1 MPRRAASEDEEM
13 EDAEVKIQED
23 VVELNG
29 THLNGHADDSDDPDG
44 LPYDPDQKVE
54 DKRRLRAQYRQ
65 LLGEQD
71 GMYASDASILVLIT
85 PRASHRHGK
94 PHYWPNLGESETS
107 RPVFST
113 GFVLELL
120 AFHPT
125 THI

>member
-13 EDAEVKIQED
+13 EEAEVKIQDD

-29 THLNGHADDSDDPDG
+29 THLNGLADNPEG

-71 GMYASDASILVLIT
+71 GMYASDASILVLIHSQNIAPT
-85 PRASHRHGK
+85 
-94 PHYWPNLGESETS
+94 WQTS
-107 RPVFST
+107 
-113 GFVLELL
+113 LL
-120 AFHPT
+120 AKSWR
-125 THI
+125 IKN